1 MRAAVSG
8 EGEQMALRIEA
19 AGLSVSRG
27 DMLIFSNL
35 SLTLSAGQ
43 SMVFTGANG
52 AGKSTALRALLGLAG
67 KADGHAHFIGDDENA
82 VPLAFAAHYLAHQNA
97 MKPELTAR
105 ENLAVWK
112 RILGDFEGSA
122 GLGPEEAAEA
132 VGLEGVLDLPF
143 AYLSAGQKRRI
154 AFARLLVVYRPVWLL
169 DEPTAALDKAAR
181 ETVARLMN
189 RHLGD
194 GGIIIAATHEPLGL
208 EAAEA
213 MEFTGPTRLV
223 ADPFM
228 AEAF

>member
-1 MRAAVSG
+1 
-8 EGEQMALRIEA
+8 MALRIEA

-35 SLTLSAGQ
+35 SLTLVAGQ
-43 SMVFTGANG
+43 SMVFTGPNG
-52 AGKSTALRALLGLAG
+52 AGKSTALRALLGLVG
-67 KADGHAHFIGDDENA
+67 KTGGHAHFIGDDENA
-82 VPLAFAAHYLAHQNA
+82 LPLAFAAHYLAHQNA
-97 MKPELTAR
+97 MKQELTAR
-105 ENLAVWK
+105 ENLALWK
-112 RILGDFEGSA
+112 RILGDFQESA
-122 GLGPEEAAEA
+122 GLDPEEAVEA

-154 AFARLLVVYRPVWLL
+154 AFARLLVAHRPVWLL

-181 ETVARLMN
+181 ETVAALMN
-189 RHLGD
+189 SHLGD

-213 MEFTGPTRLV
+213 MAFTGPTRLV

>member
-1 MRAAVSG
+1 MSG

-19 AGLSVSRG
+19 AGFSVSRG

-35 SLTLSAGQ
+35 SLTLVAGQ

-52 AGKSTALRALLGLAG
+52 AGKSTALRALLGLVG
-67 KADGHAHFIGDDENA
+67 KSDGHARFIGDDETA
-82 VPLAFAAHYLAHQNA
+82 LPLAFAAHYLAHRNA

-105 ENLAVWK
+105 ENLGFWK
-112 RILGDFEGSA
+112 RILGDFEGDV
-122 GLGPEEAAEA
+122 GLSPEEAAGA

-154 AFARLLVVYRPVWLL
+154 AFARLLVAWRPVWLL
-169 DEPTAALDKAAR
+169 DEPTAALDRAAKQ
-181 ETVARLMN
+181 TLACLMTG
-189 RHLGD
+189 HLAK

-208 EAAEA
+208 DAAEV
-213 MEFTGPTRLV
+213 MEFTGPTHRV

-228 AEAF
+228 AEVF